1 MHGHQSSVRAW
12 SLVLIVLTMNLAM
25 LPVTAETDGEE
36 NGTETLR
43 DGRVIGVLTS
53 PDQTYERTWFIE
65 QDEWLSLS
73 FECSLCTVLLEI
85 DGTTTEI
92 TNQIAYQ
99 AIQSG
104 TASMKISS
112 PVAEFVSYSLIERID
127 ETNPTV
133 RPSPGEAFNSQ
144 EAWLCS
150 DDHGCADLPNG
161 LEAVPS
167 TEFIDGEFVLGVV
180 ENNQAEYVAVPA
192 DAGQTLELQL
202 LHATQDLSIHV
213 YFQTET
219 EVQLNGNLT
228 QPTAL
233 QTNLRPDAEFWHAES
248 QGRFILKIESE
259 SPRTAYALKQVL
271 HAPASSSQVV
281 NITQQ
286 PIIDGHHQAVFI
298 VETTDTE
305 SFSITALHRN
315 VSAEVEQLVD
325 GTWLSG
331 KEFTFTV
338 ETMERLYPY
347 PNASAY
353 RFTLQGERF
362 AVEVGTSQ
370 FDDLGSNLEAPSQRP
385 SSPFMNNESWPTLLR
400 DTDPIQGE
408 LTLAIHDTADVY
420 KLEITGYEDSIHL
433 VQVSLV
439 GANLEV
445 LQIDMWELD
454 QTTWET
460 IDTRNALRVNGKVQ
474 TALELPPGT
483 HFVRVSHND
492 VSNVT
497 NHSWGSQVNSIPYM
511 ITTASQVIDEG
522 YEPYFPPDESTVK
535 WGEVARWFM
544 GLLFLAPCIY
554 FAVYFSS
561 QRKRAL
567 EMSTKTEQ
575 LAWFKQQMDT
585 GEVEPN
591 TLRKTLD
598 KSLQAIAQLDW
609 ATACTTWGPTDGEH
623 RTDGIAMAAWVLD
636 KRLAKNEN
644 TLPVMVGIH
653 IIEGQWELA
662 ALRFDA
668 PEGEAYTI
676 DRVEPRFL
684 HRGEEIFLDTMSQG
698 NVTFLTVE
706 LSGSASSVDIEIN
719 GRCDGVPSAA
729 RMPHSL
735 AMNAQ
740 EEE

>member
-1 MHGHQSSVRAW
+1 MHGHHSSVRAW

-150 DDHGCADLPNG
+150 DDHGCADLPNS

-347 PNASAY
+347 PNASAC

-400 DTDPIQGE
+400 DTDPVQGE

>member
-1 MHGHQSSVRAW
+1 MHGHHSSVRAW

-92 TNQIAYQ
+92 TNQIAYR

-133 RPSPGEAFNSQ
+133 RPSPGEAFNSL

-150 DDHGCADLPNG
+150 DDHGCADLPNS

>member
-1 MHGHQSSVRAW
+1 MHGHHSSVRAW

-25 LPVTAETDGEE
+25 LPVTAETDGGE

-53 PDQTYERTWFIE
+53 PDQTYERTWFIG

-281 NITQQ
+281 NIHSNRSSMGTTKQCLLWKQRIPNHSVSLPFIEMSQ
-286 PIIDGHHQAVFI
+286 PRLNSWLMGRGYRERSLHSQLRQWRGSIHIQTHRR
-298 VETTDTE
+298 TD
-305 SFSITALHRN
+305 S
-315 VSAEVEQLVD
+315 
-325 GTWLSG
+325 LS
-331 KEFTFTV
+331 K
-338 ETMERLYPY
+338 
-347 PNASAY
+347 ASA
-353 RFTLQGERF
+353 
-362 AVEVGTSQ
+362 
-370 FDDLGSNLEAPSQRP
+370 
-385 SSPFMNNESWPTLLR
+385 LR
-400 DTDPIQGE
+400 SR
-408 LTLAIHDTADVY
+408 LAQA
-420 KLEITGYEDSIHL
+420 
-433 VQVSLV
+433 SL
-439 GANLEV
+439 
-445 LQIDMWELD
+445 MTLD
-454 QTTWET
+454 Q
-460 IDTRNALRVNGKVQ
+460 ISRHR
-474 TALELPPGT
+474 
-483 HFVRVSHND
+483 HND
-492 VSNVT
+492 
-497 NHSWGSQVNSIPYM
+497 
-511 ITTASQVIDEG
+511 
-522 YEPYFPPDESTVK
+522 
-535 WGEVARWFM
+535 
-544 GLLFLAPCIY
+544 
-554 FAVYFSS
+554 
-561 QRKRAL
+561 
-567 EMSTKTEQ
+567 
-575 LAWFKQQMDT
+575 
-585 GEVEPN
+585 
-591 TLRKTLD
+591 
-598 KSLQAIAQLDW
+598 
-609 ATACTTWGPTDGEH
+609 
-623 RTDGIAMAAWVLD
+623 
-636 KRLAKNEN
+636 
-644 TLPVMVGIH
+644 
-653 IIEGQWELA
+653 
-662 ALRFDA
+662 
-668 PEGEAYTI
+668 
-676 DRVEPRFL
+676 RVVR
-684 HRGEEIFLDTMSQG
+684 S
-698 NVTFLTVE
+698 
-706 LSGSASSVDIEIN
+706 
-719 GRCDGVPSAA
+719 
-729 RMPHSL
+729 
-735 AMNAQ
+735 
-740 EEE
+740 

>member
-1 MHGHQSSVRAW
+1 MHGHHSSVRAW

-150 DDHGCADLPNG
+150 DDHGCADLPNS

-420 KLEITGYEDSIHL
+420 KLEITGYEDSIHM